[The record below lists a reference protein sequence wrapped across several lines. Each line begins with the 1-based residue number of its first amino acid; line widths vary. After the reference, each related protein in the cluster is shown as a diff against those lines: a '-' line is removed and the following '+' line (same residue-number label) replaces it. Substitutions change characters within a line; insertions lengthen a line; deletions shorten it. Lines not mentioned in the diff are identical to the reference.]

1 MCEKFLSVLTT
12 AHGAA
17 LLEVFK
23 AHRSHGQKVREVG
36 IEASQDCFWLD
47 LVSLTILLTER

>member
-12 AHGAA
+12 AHRAV
-17 LLEVFK
+17 LMEVFK
-23 AHRSHGQKVREVG
+23 THRSHGQKVREVG

-47 LVSLTILLTER
+47 LVSLTG